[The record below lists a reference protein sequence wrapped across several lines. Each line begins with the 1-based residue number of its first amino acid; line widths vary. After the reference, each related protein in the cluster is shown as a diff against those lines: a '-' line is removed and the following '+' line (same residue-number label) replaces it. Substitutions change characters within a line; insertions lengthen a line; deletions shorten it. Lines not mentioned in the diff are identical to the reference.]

1 MTERGKLLFIG
12 VQIFNTVD
20 RNVCLSVTVRIINSS
35 TYFIIYS
42 SPDGSRVSL
51 FPESSVSSVNP
62 VGNNSNNENK
72 EHHRSAHRRFYTMP
86 QKPEMDP
93 LESITHAP
101 VGPHRPFGC
110 SDFAENNAAE
120 SLDLISYINENII
133 GRNKIFRGPFGDRQ
147 SEFLY
152 FQ

>member
-1 MTERGKLLFIG
+1 
-12 VQIFNTVD
+12 
-20 RNVCLSVTVRIINSS
+20 
-35 TYFIIYS
+35 
-42 SPDGSRVSL
+42 
-51 FPESSVSSVNP
+51 
-62 VGNNSNNENK
+62 
-72 EHHRSAHRRFYTMP
+72 MP